1 MQDDP
6 KIGLLEKCYLT
17 NQFYTHH
24 DSHCNLALC
33 ENKLLRRLAVV
44 EICYEICF
52 RLLPDIDIIVGGHT
66 HTFLYEGTPP
76 DPVDEPEGPYPIVV
90 ERNDTSKC
98 LVVQAYANGKYL
110 GLLNVKFD
118 RKGYLK
124 RWTGNP
130 ILIDTGFEEDVE
142 ILGILD
148 HFAQNI
154 TFAEQQIIA
163 RTMVPLGNMHD
174 VCRTGECLIGD
185 ILTDSLFHYMKRKL
199 RHRHSSNIR
208 PNPTEPIF
216 GLAVLNSGGIRQF
229 SAKAGSNITLSN
241 LYSVLPFSNK
251 ITVLRLNGSLLYRM
265 FERSIEKFSMLSRH
279 GKFLQVSSGAR
290 IVYDL
295 DCERRDKDNN
305 SFSYHLH
312 NISSLIVP
320 CIFNCRRTGTF
331 TLENEEAKIDGT
343 YLVAMTTFMAT
354 GGDGYGFLNDEKL
367 LMNNLGDD
375 LDIDVALEY
384 LEKIKPIRMTV
395 QNRILM
401 NSLDCVEHL

>member
-1 MQDDP
+1 
-6 KIGLLEKCYLT
+6 
-17 NQFYTHH
+17 
-24 DSHCNLALC
+24 
-33 ENKLLRRLAVV
+33 
-44 EICYEICF
+44 
-52 RLLPDIDIIVGGHT
+52 
-66 HTFLYEGTPP
+66 
-76 DPVDEPEGPYPIVV
+76 
-90 ERNDTSKC
+90 
-98 LVVQAYANGKYL
+98 
-110 GLLNVKFD
+110 
-118 RKGYLK
+118 
-124 RWTGNP
+124 
-130 ILIDTGFEEDVE
+130 
-142 ILGILD
+142 
-148 HFAQNI
+148 
-154 TFAEQQIIA
+154 
-163 RTMVPLGNMHD
+163 
-174 VCRTGECLIGD
+174 
-185 ILTDSLFHYMKRKL
+185 
-199 RHRHSSNIR
+199 
-208 PNPTEPIF
+208 PTEPIF

-265 FERSIEKFSMLSRH
+265 FERSIEKFSTLSRH
-279 GKFLQVSSGAR
+279 GKFLQVSSGVR

-320 CIFNCRRTGTF
+320 CIFNCRRNGTF
-331 TLENEEAKIDGT
+331 IVENEEAKIDGT

-367 LMNNLGDD
+367 LTNNLGDD

-384 LEKIKPIRMTV
+384 FEKIKPIRMTV